1 VAEFLDTF
9 DIERSGLLTALGH
22 FETVWSR
29 FQERRTLDIDTDD
42 TSESLIASELSMVRN
57 ELESTRFTVGVFGL
71 IKRGKSTLLN
81 ALIGREV
88 SAMRV
93 TPETAVPVYVSYG
106 ETPEAIVHFADGTR
120 RHIDVDEVH
129 RYTSQKENANNRLG
143 VTHVEQQV
151 PVGFLRNGTRLI
163 DTPGLDDAE
172 ADEVYTERTLQE
184 LDIVDAGVV
193 VFLSPPTVG
202 ATEMRFLTDVVS
214 RDLRKTF
221 LVCNMFPQHFHD
233 RETRNEILSY
243 IGSRIVEASRR
254 AGRTGE
260 VRIYPVCALEA
271 WQARQTDDID
281 LWKRSGADRL
291 LRELELYL
299 SDVAGTEVL
308 TDAAER
314 ITKAAEMAKA
324 EVQVR
329 QQLLEDPRQ
338 LSSYREQVDANIRG
352 LESQFEQAVSRALA
366 DLGPV
371 KMQVRGRLLSTFQ
384 LAKRKVEDCRTIA
397 DLEQF
402 AAKFRREVEVS
413 GEIASREFS
422 DGFRAVVERLRK
434 DLQERFQAVMTDVA
448 PNLPQVHLS
457 SGALL
462 LTPDQA
468 VVFQQAATRSKQAGR
483 TGLVA
488 GGVAGGGAAFVAAGA
503 LLGPIGLLGGALVG
517 WKLSSMM
524 AGQSSLD
531 RAKLSI
537 LQRLDEISN
546 HLLRDLDEQVSKAV
560 DTVRA
565 GVDRRRRAFAADL
578 YQQFDLV
585 QGIVADPTLLET
597 YRRDAERFVQAFD
610 ACAVRAQ
617 RAVGILTVGEA
628 VADPVGV

>member
-1 VAEFLDTF
+1 MAEFLDTF

-29 FQERRTLDIDTDD
+29 FQERRTLEIEMSDVSD
-42 TSESLIASELSMVRN
+42 SLIASELSLVRHD
-57 ELESTRFTVGVFGL
+57 LESTQFTVGVFGL

-106 ETPEAIVHFADGTR
+106 ETPEAVVHFADGSR
-120 RHIDVDEVH
+120 RHIDVDDVH
-129 RYTSQKENANNRLG
+129 RFTSQKENHNNHLG

-202 ATEMRFLTDVVS
+202 ATEMGFLTDVVS
-214 RDLRKTF
+214 RELKKTF
-221 LVCNMFPQHFHD
+221 LVCNMYPQHFHD
-233 RETRNEILSY
+233 RDTRNEILNY
-243 IGSRIVEASRR
+243 IGGRIVEASRK
-254 AGRTGE
+254 AGQTGD
-260 VRIYPVCALEA
+260 VRIYPLCALEA
-271 WQARQTDDID
+271 WQARETDDID

-291 LRELELYL
+291 LRDLENYL
-299 SDVAGTEVL
+299 SDVAGAEVL
-308 TDAAER
+308 RGAADR
-314 ITKAAEMAKA
+314 IAKAAGMAKG
-324 EVQVR
+324 EVRIR
-329 QQLLEDPRQ
+329 QQLLEDPAR
-338 LSSYREQVDANIRG
+338 LSEYRAQVDTNIKG
-352 LESQFEQAVSRALA
+352 LEAEFDQAVGGAMTA
-366 DLGPV
+366 LGPL
-371 KMQVRGRLLSTFQ
+371 KMKIRGRLLSTFQ
-384 LAKRKVEDCRTIA
+384 SAKRKVEACTTIA
-397 DLEQF
+397 EVEQF
-402 AAKFRREVEVS
+402 AGRFRRELEVS

-422 DGFRAVVERLRK
+422 DGFAAVVDRLRR
-434 DLQERFQAVMTDVA
+434 DLEGRFQAVMSDVA
-448 PNLPQVHLS
+448 PNLPQVRLS

-462 LTPDQA
+462 MTPDQITIL
-468 VVFQQAATRSKQAGR
+468 QQAASRSKQAGR

-503 LLGPIGLLGGALVG
+503 LLGPLGLLGGALVG
-517 WKLSSMM
+517 WKMSSMM
-524 AGQSSLD
+524 AGQASLD

-537 LQRLDEISN
+537 LSRLDEISA
-546 HLLRDLDEQVSKAV
+546 HLLRDLDDQVGKAV
-560 DTVRA
+560 DTVTA

-585 QGIVADPTLLET
+585 EGIVADPTLLET

-610 ACAVRAQ
+610 ACAARAE
-617 RAVGILTVGEA
+617 RAVGLVPD
-628 VADPVGV
+628 VVSV